1 MKDRMKPVTNF
12 FPLHSQ
18 NKEIRS
24 ICEGRPQRIA
34 NRDIVS
40 SHLSSPSLGCWS
52 EVTKAGYG
60 RVAAVSQRVINYPDS
75 FGAARALLSIKAA
88 LGRGNFLR
96 AACYSGDRDTSRGY
110 FARHARPFAK
120 RN

>member
-1 MKDRMKPVTNF
+1 VKPLERGNESGV
-12 FPLHSQ
+12 H
-18 NKEIRS
+18 
-24 ICEGRPQRIA
+24 
-34 NRDIVS
+34 
-40 SHLSSPSLGCWS
+40 
-52 EVTKAGYG
+52 G

>member
-1 MKDRMKPVTNF
+1 MRPIANF
-12 FPLHSQ
+12 FPVHWH
-18 NKEIRS
+18 NKEMRETPRRELRY
-24 ICEGRPQRIA
+24 CF
-34 NRDIVS
+34 VS
-40 SHLSSPSLGCWS
+40 SLFSFIRLLERGNESGVH
-52 EVTKAGYG
+52 G

-75 FGAARALLSIKAA
+75 FGVARALLSIKAA

-96 AACYSGDRDTSRGY
+96 AACYSGDHDTSRGY